1 MCWRWSQ
8 FMYLSCI
15 CTHCHLRITVGD
27 SGYLCFCD
35 VFRALINFLVCYLIN
50 KYISHLII
58 QQPLLNVLRL
68 VQSCL

>member
-1 MCWRWSQ
+1 MCWWSQ
-8 FMYLSCI
+8 FMYLGI
-15 CTHCHLRITVGD
+15 CTHCQLRITVGD

-50 KYISHLII
+50 KYISHSII